1 MLDQSYGKIFSVALP
16 LMFGTLIQ
24 SVVGVTDGIM
34 VSSLGTVAFDAV
46 GNGGLMYISM
56 FMLCKGIGDGA
67 QIIIARKYG
76 EGNIDQIGSILFGA
90 QFTALIFGI
99 VIFVF
104 FLACGPAIISAI
116 CESPEIAE
124 SMTGF
129 IQYRSWGIVFAC
141 VHVATAAL
149 FIGLGKTNI
158 YMISAVILAVSN
170 IILDY
175 GLIFG
180 ELGLPQM
187 GVRGAALAS
196 SISEFIACFFL
207 LAYALLSPKFK
218 EFNCSLRHKIN
229 GSEILK
235 LVKLSYP
242 LMLQGIL
249 ALSTWLVFFMM
260 IEQLGP
266 EKLEASH
273 NIRYMY
279 FIAFVPIFGFGATT
293 RTFVS
298 NLVGQNKRELIVK
311 TQWRIALLSLIT
323 MFAVFHGSIFY
334 PELMIEMI
342 NHNPNISPEVMA
354 DSVSILQFVCWSIFL
369 FSLIVVPYNA
379 VAGLGKTKAALLIE
393 VSAIITYLIASYIFI
408 VLWKW
413 DIVMVWSV
421 EYIYFVTM
429 GILSLGMLR
438 YFKNRPV

>member
-1 MLDQSYGKIFSVALP
+1 M
-16 LMFGTLIQ
+16 
-24 SVVGVTDGIM
+24 
-34 VSSLGTVAFDAV
+34 
-46 GNGGLMYISM
+46 
-56 FMLCKGIGDGA
+56 
-67 QIIIARKYG
+67 IIA
-76 EGNIDQIGSILFGA
+76 
-90 QFTALIFGI
+90 
-99 VIFVF
+99 
-104 FLACGPAIISAI
+104 AI
-116 CESPEIAE
+116 CESSEIAE

-129 IQYRSWGIVFAC
+129 IQFRSFGIVFAC
-141 VHVATAAL
+141 VHVTTAAM

-158 YMISAVILAVSN
+158 YMMSAIIMAVAN

-196 SISEFIACFFL
+196 SISEFLACLFL
-207 LAYALLSPKFK
+207 LCYALFSPRFK
-218 EFNCSLRHKIN
+218 EFKCSLRHKIN
-229 GSEILK
+229 GSEILR
-235 LVKLSYP
+235 LAKLSYP

-249 ALSTWLVFFMM
+249 ALATWLVFFMM

-298 NLVGQNKRELIVK
+298 NLVGQGKRELIAK
-311 TQWRIALLSLIT
+311 TQWRIALLSLAT

-342 NHNPNISPEVMA
+342 NHNPNISPGVMA
-354 DSVSILQFVCWSIFL
+354 DSISILQFVCGSIFL
-369 FSLIVVPYNA
+369 FSLIVVPYST
-379 VAGLGKTKAALLIE
+379 VSGLGKTKAALLIE
-393 VSAIITYLIASYIFI
+393 VSAIVTYLIASYVFI

-421 EYIYFVTM
+421 EYIYFATM
-429 GILSLGMLR
+429 GILSLVLLR

>member
-1 MLDQSYGKIFSVALP
+1 MLDQSYGKILSVALP

-76 EGNIDQIGSILFGA
+76 EGNNGQIGSILFGA
-90 QFTALIFGI
+90 QFTAVLFGFAI
-99 VIFVF
+99 LL
-104 FLACGPAIISAI
+104 FLLTCGPWIIREI
-116 CESPEIAE
+116 CESTEIAS
-124 SMTGF
+124 SMTSF
-129 IQYRSWGIVFAC
+129 IQYRSWGIPFASL
-141 VHVATAAL
+141 HVATAAL
-149 FIGLGKTNI
+149 FIGLGKTGI
-158 YMISAVILAVSN
+158 YMLSAIILAVSN

-180 ELGLPQM
+180 ELGLPEM
-187 GVRGAALAS
+187 GVGGAALAS
-196 SISEFIACFFL
+196 SISEALACTFL
-207 LAYALLSPKFK
+207 LFYALYSPKFK
-218 EFNCSLRHKIN
+218 EFNYNLRHRIKKT
-229 GSEILK
+229 ELF
-235 LVKLSYP
+235 LLAKLSYP

-249 ALSTWLVFFMM
+249 ALSTWLVFFAM

-279 FIAFVPIFGFGATT
+279 FLAFVPIFGFGATT

-298 NLVGQNKRELIVK
+298 NLVGQGKRELINK
-311 TQWRIALLSLIT
+311 TQIRIAILSLSC
-323 MFAVFHGSIFY
+323 MFAIFHGAIFY
-334 PELMIEMI
+334 PQAMIGLV
-342 NHNPNISPEVMA
+342 NHNPNISLEVMA
-354 DSVSILQFVCWSIFL
+354 DSVNILQFVCGSIFL
-369 FSLIVVPYNA
+369 FSLIVVPYSA
-379 VAGLGKTKAALLIE
+379 VSGLGKTKAALLIE
-393 VSAIITYLIASYIFI
+393 VSAIVTYLIATYIFI
-408 VLWKW
+408 KILKL

-429 GILSLGMLR
+429 GIISLVMLR
-438 YFKNRPV
+438 YFRNRPV